1 MNDFYITTKVVGVT
15 FNGRQRTLAK
25 LKIGEILV
33 LKREPDNSVDINAIK
48 VFRKRG
54 AEVGYIPREMT
65 KWLAKPLEKAGGTMQ
80 VRAKDL
86 TGGVPNYPTRG
97 VEVEFMLHRRSE

>member
-1 MNDFYITTKVVGVT
+1 MNDFYITTKIAGVT
-15 FNGRQRTLAK
+15 FNRRQRTLAK

-33 LKREPDNSVDINAIK
+33 LKREPDNEFDANAIK
-48 VFRKRG
+48 VQRKRG

-65 KWLAKPLEKAGGTMQ
+65 KWLAKPLEKAGGTME
-80 VRAKDL
+80 VRVKDL

-97 VEVEFMLHRRSE
+97 VVVEFMLHRGVE